1 LKEVSMLT
9 RKLPCPSCGVGL
21 KIADD
26 LPTGKKIT
34 CPKCGQGFPVPQGN
48 GQAQASR
55 PATARV
61 RKPAPP
67 EEEEELDSEEHEEME
82 DRPVVRKRRRP
93 PPTKEEEESDDE
105 IEERPLPRKRRKLR
119 KKKPSRLPLIL
130 GLVAGALVLL
140 VAAGVTFAVIKLLPS
155 DKKADQ
161 TAANTPPR
169 SGPPSGPPMRP
180 GGEGGQAR
188 GGPERSSPPAAQ
200 DSPEPRPSQPNPN
213 AGESDQYAAG
223 KEVFQRSCARCHR
236 IGGSEGGG
244 GGFGRSRGPDL
255 GTIGRTRDAD
265 WLMGFVRDPK
275 SRKPGSNMPAIP
287 PQRLTDEDLRAVAV
301 YLASLK

>member
-1 LKEVSMLT
+1 MLT

-26 LPTGKKIT
+26 LPAGKKIA
-34 CPKCGQGFPVPQGN
+34 CPKCGQGFAVPEGN
-48 GQAQASR
+48 GQAQSSR
-55 PATARV
+55 PAAARV

-67 EEEEELDSEEHEEME
+67 EEKEDRDSESHEEME

-93 PPTKEEEESDDE
+93 PPTEEEEESDDE

-161 TAANTPPR
+161 AAANTPPR
-169 SGPPSGPPMRP
+169 SGPPSGPSMRP
-180 GGEGGQAR
+180 GGEQR
-188 GGPERSSPPAAQ
+188 PGGPERSNAPAAQ
-200 DSPEPRPSQPNPN
+200 DSPEPRPSQPKPD
-213 AGESDQYAAG
+213 AGGSDQFAAG

-265 WLMGFVRDPK
+265 WLMAFVRDPK

-287 PQRLTDEDLRAVAV
+287 PQRLTDEDLRAVAA

>member
-1 LKEVSMLT
+1 MLT

-21 KIADD
+21 KIAED
-26 LPTGKKIT
+26 LPAGKKIA
-34 CPKCGQGFPVPQGN
+34 CPKCGQGFAVPEGN
-48 GQAQASR
+48 GQAQSSR
-55 PATARV
+55 PGTARV
-61 RKPAPP
+61 RKPAPL
-67 EEEEELDSEEHEEME
+67 EEEEERDSESHEEME

-93 PPTKEEEESDDE
+93 PPTEDEESDDE

-130 GLVAGALVLL
+130 GLVAGGLVLL

-161 TAANTPPR
+161 AAVNTSPR

-180 GGEGGQAR
+180 GREQRPDA
-188 GGPERSSPPAAQ
+188 PERSSPPAAQ
-200 DSPEPRPSQPNPN
+200 DSPESRPSQPKPD
-213 AGESDQYAAG
+213 AGGSDQFAAG
-223 KEVFQRSCARCHR
+223 KEIFQRSCARCHR
-236 IGGSEGGG
+236 IGSSEGGG

-265 WLMGFVRDPK
+265 WLMAFVRDPK

-287 PQRLTDEDLRAVAV
+287 SQRLSDEDLRAVAV